1 MDTVF
6 TKTEGLV
13 IIAAYAAFVAL
24 LTFVSYRRNRS
35 KTWFLLANRQITGRQ
50 GPLTIAATWIWAPA
64 LFVSAQLLYEGG
76 WTKAIYWLVPNCAC
90 LAVFAW
96 FAWKIRSR
104 YPDGFTLS
112 DSMRQR
118 YSGRVQAL
126 YGFQLLGL
134 STAVFA
140 VQLLAGGLVISA
152 LTGLS
157 FVSVTIIMAL
167 VPLVSSFIVGLRVSV
182 VTDLTKMVT
191 LAGGGLVLAIWV
203 LIENGGEFTMN
214 GVNGHAPLISASGW
228 TLFWTFGLPT
238 AIAVFSGPFGD
249 QAFYQ
254 RAFAIERPRVRSSF
268 VKAALLFTIV
278 PVSFMVLGGAA
289 AGSGLA
295 VENTQLTN
303 LAAIQTWLPTWVVFP
318 FLWIVLSGLMSTLDS
333 VLCAVASIAGHDVA
347 EQVEPGQEGERHFRL
362 YSRLAMVAVAVGAL
376 AISNIHGIT
385 IVYLAIFYGTLRAA
399 TMVPTMVTLATRSA
413 LNERA
418 VFWSVLAA
426 IVIAMPL
433 SAIGNLSTPVRPG
446 YILAGILCAIGISGI
461 GSVALSRLLPG
472 HAPSEQ
478 IPADPE
484 PVTA

>member
-6 TKTEGLV
+6 TKTEGLA
-13 IIAAYAAFVAL
+13 IIAAYAVFVAL
-24 LTFVSYRRNRS
+24 LTFISYRRNRS

-76 WTKAIYWLVPNCAC
+76 WTKAMYWLIPNCAC

-96 FAWKIRSR
+96 FAWRIRNR

-112 DSMRQR
+112 DTMRQR

-157 FVSVTIIMAL
+157 FTTVTLIMAL
-167 VPLVSSFIVGLRVSV
+167 VPLISSFIVGLRVSV
-182 VTDLTKMVT
+182 ITDLTKMIT
-191 LAGGGLVLAIWV
+191 LAGGGIILAVWV

-214 GVNGHAPLISASGW
+214 GVGGHAPVFSASGW

-238 AIAVFSGPFGD
+238 ALAVFSGPFGD

-254 RAFAIERPRVRSSF
+254 RAFAIDRSRVRSSF
-268 VKAALLFTIV
+268 VKASLLFTIV
-278 PVSFMVLGGAA
+278 PVTFMMLGGAA
-289 AGSGLA
+289 AGAGLQ

-318 FLWIVLSGLMSTLDS
+318 FMWIVLSGLMSTLDS

-347 EQVEPGQEGERHFRL
+347 EQVEPGDRHFRL
-362 YSRLAMVAVAVGAL
+362 YSRFAMVAVAAGAL
-376 AISNIHGIT
+376 AISNIDGIT

-399 TMVPTMVTLATRSA
+399 TMVPTMVTLATRST

-446 YILAGILCAIGISGI
+446 YILAGILCAIGISGL
-461 GSVALSRLLPG
+461 GSILLSKALPE
-472 HAPSEQ
+472 HAPSEE
-478 IPADPE
+478 IPNDAE
-484 PVTA
+484 PVAA